1 MAQYGNALVKKAKTT
16 SEQPC
21 TFTANGV
28 EVKLTPATVKN
39 YLVSGNAERITDQEV
54 VMFINLC
61 KYNGLNPWLREAY
74 CIKYGSSPA
83 TMVVGKETF
92 QSGPMPTRTI
102 TANRP
107 VSLLRPQTAK
117 SSGAKAALCWKMNSC
132 WAAGPR
138 STAKTAFTPVLPR
151 SA

>member
-61 KYNGLNPWLREAY
+61 KYNSLNPWLREAY

-92 QSGPMPTRTI
+92 QKRADADP
-102 TANRP
+102 NYN
-107 VSLLRPQTAK
+107 
-117 SSGAKAALCWKMNSC
+117 GAPAGVIVETAALCWKMNSC

>member
-61 KYNGLNPWLREAY
+61 KCVPCFVFIMNISCDVRNNLSAFS
-74 CIKYGSSPA
+74 C
-83 TMVVGKETF
+83 
-92 QSGPMPTRTI
+92 
-102 TANRP
+102 
-107 VSLLRPQTAK
+107 SLLDR
-117 SSGAKAALCWKMNSC
+117 G
-132 WAAGPR
+132 
-138 STAKTAFTPVLPR
+138 LPNELL
-151 SA
+151 SMCISFNE